1 MSEKREKS
9 FQPLTSF
16 EILVATIFREEKN
29 TDRAVHKLGV
39 QRTTALTSLR
49 RLQAK
54 IGLTLFD
61 ISKAG
66 NVRSRP
72 EAEHILA
79 NFSQIVGAYDHMYS
93 TLGMHYKTESPSEVI
108 LSSTQTILEGFFAP
122 YIADFY
128 NKTPDL
134 DLSISQIDSFF
145 HIDQRYNEIFL
156 CSWLDNE
163 ANEYFDYIPFYNFKQ
178 KLWASPKLIEKTGP
192 IKTLDDLKGK
202 TLMFFNSP
210 LPKVAKYGKKYS
222 KYDLLKATE
231 KTRVINVYG
240 PRIMDVLAEQGLGII
255 SASEETL
262 RLTNLN
268 LVQVLPDFEG
278 DEIDFYVRVNKNF
291 LPSKTCQELLKWVFE
306 SRDHALAKI
315 GMSTN
320 IKLEGH
326 VRG

>member
-16 EILVATIFREEKN
+16 EMLVATVFKEEKN
-29 TDRAVHKLGV
+29 TDRAVEKLGV

-49 RLQAK
+49 RLQTK

-66 NVRSRP
+66 NVRPRP
-72 EAEHILA
+72 EAEQILT
-79 NFSQIVGAYDHMYS
+79 NFAQIVGAYDAMYAS
-93 TLGMHYKTESPSEVI
+93 LGMHYKTENPSEII

-128 NKTPDL
+128 QKTPDL
-134 DLSISQIDSFF
+134 DFSISQIDSFY

-156 CSWLDNE
+156 CSWLDSE

-178 KLWASPKLIEKTGP
+178 KLWASPKLLEKTGP
-192 IKTLDDLKGK
+192 IETLEDLHGK

-210 LPKVAKYGKKYS
+210 LPKVTKYGKKYS

-231 KTRVINVYG
+231 KIRVINVYG

-262 RLTNLN
+262 RLTGLD

-278 DEIDFYVRVNKNF
+278 DEIDFYARVNKNF
-291 LPSKTCQELLKWVFE
+291 LPSETCQNMLKWIFAC
-306 SRDHALAKI
+306 RDQSLEKI
-315 GMSTN
+315 GMRSD
-320 IKLEGH
+320 IKF
-326 VRG
+326 VPK